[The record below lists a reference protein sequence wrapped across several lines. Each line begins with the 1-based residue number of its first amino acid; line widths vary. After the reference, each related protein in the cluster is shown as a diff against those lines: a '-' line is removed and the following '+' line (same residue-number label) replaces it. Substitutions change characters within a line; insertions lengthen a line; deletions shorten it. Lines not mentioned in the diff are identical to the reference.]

1 MLIKL
6 AKYKSSFLL
15 LLLLIIASAI
25 LVSKMTYM
33 SKDLFDSVGSNDG
46 RSAVLKIF
54 VSIFIIWIID
64 RIIQITKSVYQ
75 IFIIKIIKIDV
86 KNAIFSNL
94 MKRSLFSFLKKDSG
108 EYISYLSNDITILE
122 GRYYYNIL
130 GLISDIVSI
139 VVLSTSF
146 FLLQKTIALAM
157 FTFAIF
163 ALIIPALFSKY
174 SNEKNLEYSNRFA
187 LFLQKVKEFVIGFPT
202 FKNYSVE
209 DKIISKFID
218 ENTLVEEAKYEAE
231 YALVFTNQIGSFFS
245 WFIQFVS
252 VGVGLS
258 LVLSGKTTL
267 GTVVASFS
275 FAGALGSPLQ
285 TIISRVNSIRSV
297 KSVLMKMSSIMVSED
312 NNKAKN
318 NTLCGDIKYQDVTLV
333 LGEKTIIDSFSYNFE
348 RGKKYLIIGRN
359 GSGKSSLFGLL
370 NNLHSQYTGVI
381 TIGNQDV
388 RDLSSIQV
396 SKYMS
401 YLRENV
407 SFLSE
412 TVKNNITLFRENS
425 ESDLQN
431 ALDLAKINI
440 AIEREINDEGKNIS
454 SGEQRRI
461 EIARSL
467 LHSTDVLVFDE
478 VISTLDIETA
488 YEIEELALSFL
499 DKTII
504 FISHNFSG
512 QLLQLY
518 DSILLMSDGKL
529 ITHGNYFDLIRSE
542 NEYFRKICKIK
553 GMQIE

>member
-1 MLIKL
+1 
-6 AKYKSSFLL
+6 
-15 LLLLIIASAI
+15 
-25 LVSKMTYM
+25 M
-33 SKDLFDSVGSNDG
+33 SKDLFDSVGSNGG

-54 VSIFIIWIID
+54 ASIFVIWIID
-64 RIIQITKSVYQ
+64 RVIQISKSVYQ
-75 IFIIKIIKIDV
+75 IFIIKKIKIDF
-86 KNAIFSNL
+86 KNTIFSNM
-94 MKRSLFSFLKKDSG
+94 MKTSLFSFMKKDSG
-108 EYISYLSNDITILE
+108 EYISFLSNDITILE

-139 VVLSTSF
+139 IVLSTSF
-146 FLLQKTIALAM
+146 FILQKTIAMSM
-157 FTFAIF
+157 FVFAIF
-163 ALIIPALFSKY
+163 ALGIPALFSKY
-174 SNEKNLEYSNRFA
+174 TNEKNLEYSNRFA

-209 DKIISKFID
+209 DKIISRFMV
-218 ENTLVEEAKYEAE
+218 ENNLVEEAKYEAE

-267 GTVVASFS
+267 GTVIASFS

-285 TIISRVNSIRSV
+285 TIISRINSIRSV
-297 KSVLMKMSSIMVSED
+297 KSVMEKMNSILVSED
-312 NNKAKN
+312 S
-318 NTLCGDIKYQDVTLV
+318 TRLISQPLSGDIKYRDVTLILDNKV
-333 LGEKTIIDSFSYNFE
+333 IIDSFSFNFE
-348 RGKKYLIIGRN
+348 KGKKYLIIGRN
-359 GSGKSSLFGLL
+359 GSGKSSIFGLL
-370 NNLHSQYTGVI
+370 NNLHSEYSGII
-381 TIGNQDV
+381 TIGDHNV
-388 RDLSSIQV
+388 RDLSSAQI
-396 SKYMS
+396 SKYLS

-425 ESDLQN
+425 ETNLQN

-440 AIEREINDEGKNIS
+440 GVEREINDEGKNIS

-461 EIARSL
+461 EIARSML
-467 LHSTDVLVFDE
+467 QSTEVLVFDE

-488 YEIEELALSFL
+488 YEIEELALSFT

-512 QLLQLY
+512 KLLQLY

-529 ITHGNYFDLIRSE
+529 IAYGSYFDLILSN
-542 NEYFRKICKIK
+542 NEYFMKICGIK
-553 GMQIE
+553 GMEID

>member
-1 MLIKL
+1 MLISL
-6 AKYKSSFLL
+6 AKYKFYFLF
-15 LLLLIIASAI
+15 LLLLIITSAV

-33 SKDLFDSVGSNDG
+33 SKDLFDSVGSIGG
-46 RSAVLKIF
+46 RSSVLKIF
-54 VSIFIIWIID
+54 ATIFIIWIID
-64 RIIQITKSVYQ
+64 RVIQISKSVYQ
-75 IFIIKIIKIDV
+75 IFIIKMIKIDI
-86 KNAIFSNL
+86 KNTIFSNMMNSCL
-94 MKRSLFSFLKKDSG
+94 SSFIKKDSG
-108 EYISYLSNDITILE
+108 EYISLLSNDITILE
-122 GRYYYNIL
+122 GRYHYNIL
-130 GLISDIVSI
+130 GLISDIVTI

-146 FLLQKTIALAM
+146 FILQKTIAMSM
-157 FTFAIF
+157 FVFAIF
-163 ALIIPALFSKY
+163 ALVIPALFSKY
-174 SNEKNLEYSNRFA
+174 TNNKNLEYSNKFA
-187 LFLQKVKEFVIGFPT
+187 VFLQKVKEYVIGFPT

-209 DKIISKFID
+209 DKIISRFMD

-275 FAGALGSPLQ
+275 FASALGSPLQ
-285 TIISRVNSIRSV
+285 TIISRINSIRSV
-297 KSVLMKMSSIMVSED
+297 KSVMMKINSILVPEKSINSVSQ
-312 NNKAKN
+312 A
-318 NTLCGDIKYQDVTLV
+318 LCGDITYNSVTLI
-333 LGEKTIIDSFSYNFE
+333 LDNKTIIDSFSFTFE

-359 GSGKSSLFGLL
+359 GSGKSSLFGLI
-370 NNLHSQYTGVI
+370 NSLHSQYSGLI
-381 TIGNQDV
+381 TIGDYDI
-388 RDLSSIQV
+388 RDLKSNQISE
-396 SKYMS
+396 YLS

-412 TVKNNITLFRENS
+412 TVKNNITLFRDNS
-425 ESDLQN
+425 ESELQT

-440 AIEREINDEGKNIS
+440 GIEREIDDEGKNIS

-467 LHSTDVLVFDE
+467 LHSTEVLVFDE

-488 YEIEELALSFL
+488 YEIEDLALSFS

-512 QLLQLY
+512 KLLKLY
-518 DSILLMSDGKL
+518 DSILLMSDGRL
-529 ITHGNYFDLIRSE
+529 IAHGNYYDLIQSGNE
-542 NEYFRKICKIK
+542 NFKKICEIK
-553 GMQIE
+553 GLDI